1 MSDGL
6 MDMALAQDQAPDVG
20 QGGQSWM
27 AGWGS
32 GSVCSGL
39 AGLFVPLIQL
49 PVCCLWMGCSVFPRC
64 RL

>member
-6 MDMALAQDQAPDVG
+6 MDMALALDQDPDVG
-20 QGGQSWM
+20 QAGQGWMDSWV

-39 AGLFVPLIQL
+39 AGLFVPSIQL
-49 PVCCLWMGCSVFPRC
+49 PVCCLWMGCSGS
-64 RL
+64 